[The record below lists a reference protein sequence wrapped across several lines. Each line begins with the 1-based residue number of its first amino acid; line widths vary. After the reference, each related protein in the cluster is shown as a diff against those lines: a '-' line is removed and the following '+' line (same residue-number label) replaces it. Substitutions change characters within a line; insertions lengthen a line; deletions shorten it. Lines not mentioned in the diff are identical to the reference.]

1 MQQLPPARPN
11 PCATESAIQVVPA
24 SFTILVSLAVA
35 ALIWS
40 PVPAATSQADDN
52 GAQLH
57 AAMPL
62 GGDSLILQPSKQRL
76 NMLVT
81 VESKDFEN
89 IKLSG
94 DNRTRKVTDLDGNP
108 VTSYPRELTF
118 RFTIGSRT
126 TKEEAVPYTVET
138 QLSPDKFQSSLRFR
152 LKVFRGVEARHFE
165 PAEAR
170 IIGVPAEIPY
180 DERIYLVTFSLPE
193 IPVGDR
199 IMLEVLDESGARI
212 AKFHL
217 QLM

>member
-1 MQQLPPARPN
+1 VFL
-11 PCATESAIQVVPA
+11 ATTRFLAALALA
-24 SFTILVSLAVA
+24 SLVS
-35 ALIWS
+35 S
-40 PVPAATSQADDN
+40 PISAGTPQTDDN

-57 AAMPL
+57 AAMPI

-94 DNRTRKVTDLDGNP
+94 NTNRSRKVTDLNGNA
-108 VTSYPRELTF
+108 VDFYPRELTF

-126 TKEEAVPYTVET
+126 SKEESVPYAVESRAT
-138 QLSPDKFQSSLRFR
+138 PDQFQSNLRFR
-152 LKVFRGVEARHFE
+152 LKVFRGVDAQRFE
-165 PAEAR
+165 PTEAK
-170 IIGVPAEIPY
+170 IVGVPAEVPY
-180 DERIYLVTFSLPE
+180 DERIYRVTFSLPE
-193 IPVGDR
+193 IPVSDR
-199 IMLEVLDESGARI
+199 MMLEVLDESGARV